1 MKSPVCPKG
10 HGSMKI
16 KNSLKETKFR
26 GVDITLP
33 VESYVC
39 PECGFE
45 AGTIESAG
53 AIQMA
58 LADAY
63 RAKKG
68 LLTGAEIKSM
78 RKARG
83 LSQQDLS
90 KLMDVGIASIKRW
103 ETGLIQSRSMDK
115 ILRSHLKEPVC
126 DDIYNGNREFS
137 MPRIKL
143 VIRTIEKKLGRR
155 ILKKNDKLLFAAKYL
170 WYADMVAFKTL
181 GRSMTGSIY
190 AALPYGPQLNN
201 YRDLVNEI
209 MRADESLAETLTAEE
224 IKIIETIAQKFPREQ
239 MVYDAAHRERIWQN
253 AVNGALISYLQAL
266 DLTEV

>member
-1 MKSPVCPKG
+1 MKSINCPHG

-26 GVDITLP
+26 GIDITLP
-33 VESYVC
+33 VETYVC

-45 AGTIESAG
+45 AATIESTG
-53 AIQMA
+53 AIQTA

-68 LLTGAEIKSM
+68 LLTGEEIKSM

-83 LSQQDLS
+83 LSQQDLA
-90 KLMDVGIASIKRW
+90 KLMAIGIASIKRW
-103 ETGLIQSRSMDK
+103 ETGLIQSKSMDRV
-115 ILRSHLKEPVC
+115 LRSHFLEPICADV
-126 DDIYNGNREFS
+126 YNGNREFS
-137 MPRIKL
+137 IPRVKL
-143 VIRTIEKKLGRR
+143 VIGTIEKKLGRR

-170 WYADMVAFKTL
+170 WYADMSAFRTL
-181 GRSMTGSIY
+181 GRSMTGSTY

-201 YRDLVNEI
+201 YRDLVDEI
-209 MRADESLAETLTAEE
+209 LNADESFADALTAEE
-224 IKIIETIAQKFPREQ
+224 IKIIETIVKKFPREQ
-239 MVYDAAHRERIWQN
+239 MVYDAAHREKTWQK
-253 AVNGALISYLQAL
+253 ASNGALLSYLQAR